1 MVGYSAG
8 LKGRRS
14 VLTATVLIVV
24 IGVVTILVVDLDRP
38 QEGLLNVS
46 QQALL
51 DVQRLIGPPAP

>member
-14 VLTATVLIVV
+14 VLTASVLIVV
-24 IGVVTILVVDLDRP
+24 NGDDTILVVDLDRP

-51 DVQRLIGPPAP
+51 DVQRWIGPPTP